1 LGEPGLRFATAARW
15 ACHEACREA
24 CPSTGSSTGLTA
36 VLTTGL
42 TADLT
47 AGLTTI
53 SPANQGSI
61 ARAMLC
67 HIFSCAIAAA

>member
-1 LGEPGLRFATAARW
+1 LGEPGLRSATAARW

-24 CPSTGSSTGLTA
+24 CPSTGLTTD
-36 VLTTGL
+36 LTTGL
-42 TADLT
+42 TT
-47 AGLTTI
+47 VLTTI

-67 HIFSCAIAAA
+67 HIFRCATAAA